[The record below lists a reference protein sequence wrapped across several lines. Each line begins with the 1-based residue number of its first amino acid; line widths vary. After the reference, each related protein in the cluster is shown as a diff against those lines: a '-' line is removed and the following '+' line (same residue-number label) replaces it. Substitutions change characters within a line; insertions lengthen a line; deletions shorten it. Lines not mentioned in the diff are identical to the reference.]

1 VPQNKQTNQRKTDNK
16 TPTSVTGL
24 MEGNLLADLAE
35 AGKAMD
41 ELFGSLQSETGD
53 FVGTLIGGFH
63 SIGDYLAEVLK
74 LFGSFGG
81 GNGTGDFL
89 GSLLSFLPGGEL
101 LGGIFGLFG
110 DVNPGRSGGGAEGR
124 PDEFARQPN
133 VFNPN
138 ITVVVNSE
146 IESSKAVKFLT
157 NYMPMYNVRNAG
169 SAI

>member
-1 VPQNKQTNQRKTDNK
+1 MPQKKQSNQKNTNSK

-24 MEGNLLADLAE
+24 VEGNLLADLAK

-53 FVGTLIGGFH
+53 FVGTLISGFH
-63 SIGDYLAEVLK
+63 SIGDYFAEVLK

-81 GNGTGDFL
+81 GNDTGDLF
-89 GSLLSFLPGGEL
+89 GSLLSFLPGGNL
-101 LGGIFGLFG
+101 LSGLFGLFG
-110 DVNPGRSGGGAEGR
+110 DVNSGRSGAEGR
-124 PDEFARQPN
+124 PDEFARQTN
-133 VFNPN
+133 EFNPN

-157 NYMPMYNVRNAG
+157 NYMPVYNVRNSG